1 MGKSELSVPLLAA
14 LLLLPLVGTQ
24 LAQADISSNAA
35 TTATPTPPLI
45 DGTQRWMMLVLT
57 AVLVGAYIAV
67 IVFLIAKRNKP

>member
-1 MGKSELSVPLLAA
+1 VGKSDLSVPLLAA

-35 TTATPTPPLI
+35 ATATPTPPLI
-45 DGTQRWMMLVLT
+45 DSTQMWMMLVLT

-67 IVFLIAKRNKP
+67 ILFLIAKRNKP